1 MPNPHFLHFSNYF
14 FLLFAD
20 IFIVSNRNRQSHYFL
35 RGVTMSTNTAPNPD
49 AKMDQTH
56 FLVISDQAWN
66 QLNTLAQKDHCTI
79 EETFDNII
87 DSYLVSD
94 FDFIR
99 NQLTRALEIIEK
111 MRPKDPVPFTTVGE
125 MWIEEK
131 RANDRSS
138 SVRVIKNP
146 YTCHLIPALGDR
158 NIGDITRQDILD
170 YQARLA
176 QSKSVDTV
184 NRVIKTLKQIFRT
197 ALKNELIDKDPCE
210 FVDYLKQ
217 PKSDARDNKHRAL
230 DGFEYSVFID
240 AASEEHLRD
249 FSRFCKSTGVRQ
261 GEAAAL
267 TASDIDENFIYIS
280 RTLMTNEE
288 GKLVMGEYTKT
299 HDSKRKI
306 PINRTIKE
314 ILEEQVMPTDG
325 STIFKGKR
333 GGFVTDK
340 AINDMIRRT
349 TKRLRESGVEIAD
362 FTCHAFRDTFATDYV
377 RAHRDCGGDA
387 KTLQSLMGHS
397 SMGITTDL
405 YVHSLDDSMVEG
417 MRTLDVTVA

>member
-1 MPNPHFLHFSNYF
+1 
-14 FLLFAD
+14 
-20 IFIVSNRNRQSHYFL
+20 
-35 RGVTMSTNTAPNPD
+35 MSTNTAPNPD

-184 NRVIKTLKQIFRT
+184 NRGN
-197 ALKNELIDKDPCE
+197 KNP
-210 FVDYLKQ
+210 
-217 PKSDARDNKHRAL
+217 
-230 DGFEYSVFID
+230 
-240 AASEEHLRD
+240 
-249 FSRFCKSTGVRQ
+249 
-261 GEAAAL
+261 
-267 TASDIDENFIYIS
+267 
-280 RTLMTNEE
+280 
-288 GKLVMGEYTKT
+288 
-299 HDSKRKI
+299 
-306 PINRTIKE
+306 
-314 ILEEQVMPTDG
+314 
-325 STIFKGKR
+325 
-333 GGFVTDK
+333 
-340 AINDMIRRT
+340 
-349 TKRLRESGVEIAD
+349 
-362 FTCHAFRDTFATDYV
+362 
-377 RAHRDCGGDA
+377 
-387 KTLQSLMGHS
+387 
-397 SMGITTDL
+397 
-405 YVHSLDDSMVEG
+405 
-417 MRTLDVTVA
+417 